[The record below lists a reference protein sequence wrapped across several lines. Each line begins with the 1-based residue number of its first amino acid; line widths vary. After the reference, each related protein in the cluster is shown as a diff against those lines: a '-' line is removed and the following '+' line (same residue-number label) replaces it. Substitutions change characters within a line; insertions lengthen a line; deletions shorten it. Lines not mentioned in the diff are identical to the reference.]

1 MSKLEIKVV
10 EFLEKNAYVLMVAVG
25 TCLALAL
32 RLSAYSY
39 ISSDMEGY
47 LLGWYAQIENLGG
60 MKALKDQVG
69 NYSVIYQTLIAL
81 MTYLPID
88 AVWQYKNLSVLF
100 DFVLAVGTGLT
111 VSVLSDSKIKG
122 CAAYLLVL
130 FSPIT
135 FMNSAVWGQCDA
147 IYTGFVILALY
158 AFVKEKYPTAFIF
171 YGAAC
176 AFKLQAVFILPFFL
190 FAYVRKKQF
199 SVLNFLIIPAVM
211 EVLCIPA
218 MIMGRGIKAAFSVY
232 YYQTFSCDKMF
243 FNYPS
248 LWTVISDN
256 IENVEDFVMY
266 RQTMRTVAI
275 LLTVAVLMLHMGYL
289 LYKRIEVSGI
299 NVIYISFIFVF
310 TCVMFLPGMH
320 ERYGFVYEIL
330 ALIIAFAI
338 PKTIPL
344 LTVMYSLTAITYGHD
359 LFGGPVVTG
368 TMGIINL
375 LIYVVYIIILF
386 RKMTEESRQA

>member
-32 RLSAYSY
+32 RMSAYPY

-81 MTYLPID
+81 MTYLPIN
-88 AVWQYKNLSVLF
+88 AVCQYKNLSVLF
-100 DFVLAVGTGLT
+100 DFVLAVSTGLT

-130 FSPIT
+130 FSPLT

-171 YGAAC
+171 YGVAC

-248 LWTVISDN
+248 FWTVISDN

-299 NVIYISFIFVF
+299 NVIYISFVFVF

-320 ERYGFVYEIL
+320 ERYGFMYEIL

-386 RKMTEESRQA
+386 REMTEECRQA